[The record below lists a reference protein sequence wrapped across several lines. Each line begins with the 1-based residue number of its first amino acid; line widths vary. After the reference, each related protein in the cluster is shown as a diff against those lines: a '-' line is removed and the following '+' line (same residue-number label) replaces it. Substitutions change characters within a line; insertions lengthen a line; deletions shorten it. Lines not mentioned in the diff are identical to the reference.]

1 VSAGFEPDVSR
12 NRLALLT
19 WNVWFG
25 EFLWQERFAALLEVV
40 RACQPDLVALQE
52 ATPRH
57 LEQLLAVEWMRR
69 EFRIS
74 DITGSTLQP
83 HGVLLLSRLPLRN
96 LGLQELP
103 SDKDRK
109 MLVAEVGL
117 GARAVC
123 VGNLHLESSPQATP
137 VRLAQLDKI
146 LPRLQGAQRT
156 LLMGDFNF
164 DPIQMSEQV
173 RVDRYFRDLWAELRP
188 DEPGFTEDTA
198 INGMLLSHKGRE
210 KQVRFDRILVR
221 SPVPG
226 WIPEFVQLIGTR
238 PITPRQPDLF
248 PSDHFG
254 LAGSVVWSDTV
265 DHAGVD
271 GAIGSCT
278 QIGSTP

>member
-1 VSAGFEPDVSR
+1 MLAGTEPDVSR
-12 NRLALLT
+12 DRLALLT

-25 EFLWQERFAALLEVV
+25 EFFWQERFAALLELV

-52 ATPRH
+52 VTPRH
-57 LEQLLAVEWMRR
+57 LEQLLALEWVRR

-96 LGLQELP
+96 LSLQELP
-103 SDKDRK
+103 SAKDRK

-117 GARAVC
+117 GARSVC
-123 VGNLHLESSPQATP
+123 VGNLHLESSPKATP

-164 DPIQMSEQV
+164 DPLQMPEQA
-173 RVDRYFRDLWAELRP
+173 RVDQYFQDLWAELRP
-188 DEPGFTEDTA
+188 HEPGFTEDTA

-210 KQVRFDRILVR
+210 KQVRFDRMLLR

-238 PITPRQPDLF
+238 PIAPRQPDLF

-254 LAGSVVWSDTV
+254 LAGSVLWSDTL
-265 DHAGVD
+265 DHT
-271 GAIGSCT
+271 GS
-278 QIGSTP
+278 G

>member
-1 VSAGFEPDVSR
+1 MPAGPEPDVSR
-12 NRLALLT
+12 DRIALLT

-25 EFLWQERFAALLEVV
+25 EFLWQERFAALLDIA
-40 RACQPDLVALQE
+40 RACRPDIVALQE
-52 ATPRH
+52 VTHRH
-57 LEQLLAVEWMRR
+57 LEQLLAVDWVRR

-117 GARAVC
+117 GARSVC
-123 VGNLHLESSPQATP
+123 VGNLHLESSPQAAP
-137 VRLAQLDKI
+137 VRLVQLDKI

-164 DPIQMSEQV
+164 DPVQLPEQA

-198 INGMLLSHKGRE
+198 INGMLLSSKGRE
-210 KQVRFDRILVR
+210 KQVRFDRILLR

-226 WIPEFVQLIGTR
+226 WIPASVQLIGTR
-238 PITPRQPDLF
+238 PVTPRQPELF

-254 LAGSVVWSDTV
+254 LAGSVVWSDS
-265 DHAGVD
+265 DEHAGS
-271 GAIGSCT
+271 G
-278 QIGSTP
+278 

>member
-1 VSAGFEPDVSR
+1 MPTGVEPDVSR
-12 NRLALLT
+12 DRLALLT
-19 WNVWFG
+19 YNVWFG
-25 EFLWQERFAALLEVV
+25 EFLWQERFAALLDVV
-40 RACQPDLVALQE
+40 RACRPDLVALQE
-52 ATPRH
+52 VTPRH
-57 LEQLLAVEWMRR
+57 LEYLLAVEWVRR

-109 MLVAEVGL
+109 MLVAELGL
-117 GARAVC
+117 GSRSVC

-146 LPRLQGAQRT
+146 LPRLQSVQRT

-164 DPIQMSEQV
+164 DPVQMPEQA
-173 RVDRYFRDLWAELRP
+173 RVEQYFRDLWAELRP

-198 INGMLLSHKGRE
+198 INDMLLSHKGKE
-210 KQVRFDRILVR
+210 KQVRFDRILLR
-221 SPVPG
+221 SPQPG
-226 WIPEFVQLIGTR
+226 WIAESVQLIGTR
-238 PITPRQPDLF
+238 PIAPHQPDLF

-254 LAGSVVWSDTV
+254 LAGSLVWSDGGYHPV
-265 DHAGVD
+265 SG
-271 GAIGSCT
+271 
-278 QIGSTP
+278 